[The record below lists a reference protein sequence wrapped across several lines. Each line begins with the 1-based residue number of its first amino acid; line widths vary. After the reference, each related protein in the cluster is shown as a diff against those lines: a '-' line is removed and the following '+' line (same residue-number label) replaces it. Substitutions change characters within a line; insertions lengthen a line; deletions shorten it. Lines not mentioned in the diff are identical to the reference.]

1 MGNNWD
7 KRRENLRIHR
17 DWDIR
22 NFRRKDMAFKLS
34 QRSLDRLDG
43 VHPKLVE
50 VVKKAIEYT
59 DVDFG
64 VIYGV
69 RDLETQKKLF
79 ESGKSQ
85 TMKSKHLIQED
96 GYAHAVDL
104 MAYDGS
110 NPSWD
115 IVDYDN
121 IADAMRKAAKE
132 VGIEL
137 IWGAAWHRPLT
148 DDFGVDFS
156 AEDLMNGYIDAR
168 RKESRRPFIDGP
180 HFQYHTGC

>member
-1 MGNNWD
+1 
-7 KRRENLRIHR
+7 
-17 DWDIR
+17 
-22 NFRRKDMAFKLS
+22 
-34 QRSLDRLDG
+34 
-43 VHPKLVE
+43 
-50 VVKKAIEYT
+50 
-59 DVDFG
+59 
-64 VIYGV
+64 
-69 RDLETQKKLF
+69 
-79 ESGKSQ
+79 
-85 TMKSKHLIQED
+85 MKSKHLIQED

-121 IADAMRKAAKE
+121 IADAMRKAALE

-148 DDFGVDFS
+148 DDLGIKFS
-156 AEDLMNGYIDAR
+156 AEDLMNAYIDTR

-180 HFQYHTGC
+180 HFQYHTG